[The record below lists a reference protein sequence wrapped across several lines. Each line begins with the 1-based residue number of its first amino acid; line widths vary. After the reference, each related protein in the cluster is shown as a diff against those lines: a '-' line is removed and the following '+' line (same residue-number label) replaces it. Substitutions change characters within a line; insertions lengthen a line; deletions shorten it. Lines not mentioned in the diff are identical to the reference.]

1 MRPESRLLRA
11 GLSKT
16 YSVFSNMAALRLA
29 RLEMLSEHLLRRER
43 VFRDR
48 TNPMDAF
55 SEEELQ
61 RRVRFGRDGIVFL
74 VEFLRSEIE
83 HPTCRSGALSSELQ
97 VMLALKFFASG
108 CFLITAGDVIGA
120 HESTASRT
128 VRRVASSGKPLS
140 NHLFSTACFSRQLY
154 RRRDHPRFL
163 SSWPSPR
170 QVRGVQGC
178 FYAVAGFPRVVGA
191 IDGTHVRI
199 QAPGEHEE
207 AYVNR
212 HFYHSINVE
221 LTK

>member
-1 MRPESRLLRA
+1 
-11 GLSKT
+11 
-16 YSVFSNMAALRLA
+16 MAALRLA

-48 TNPMDAF
+48 TNPLDAF

-83 HPTCRSGALSSELQ
+83 YPTRQSGALSAELQ
-97 VMLALKFFASG
+97 VMLVLKFFASG

-128 VRRVASSGKPLS
+128 VRRVASSADDMRS
-140 NHLFSTACFSRQLY
+140 CVMVSTSLTLHTCASLNI
-154 RRRDHPRFL
+154 
-163 SSWPSPR
+163 WPSPR

-178 FYAVAGFPRVVGA
+178 FYAVAGFPRVAGA

>member
-1 MRPESRLLRA
+1 M
-11 GLSKT
+11 T
-16 YSVFSNMAALRLA
+16 ALRLA
-29 RLEMLSEHLLRRER
+29 RLEMLAEHLLRRER

-48 TNPMDAF
+48 TNPLDAF

-61 RRVRFGRDGIVFL
+61 RRVRFGRDGIVFFA
-74 VEFLRSEIE
+74 EFLRSEIE
-83 HPTCRSGALSSELQ
+83 HPTCRSGALSAELQ

-128 VRRVASSGKPLS
+128 VRRVASSG
-140 NHLFSTACFSRQLY
+140 
-154 RRRDHPRFL
+154 DHPRFL

-170 QVRGVQGC
+170 EVRGVQGC

>member
-1 MRPESRLLRA
+1 
-11 GLSKT
+11 
-16 YSVFSNMAALRLA
+16 MAALRLA
-29 RLEMLSEHLLRRER
+29 RLEMLAEHLLRRER

-48 TNPMDAF
+48 TNPLDAF

-61 RRVRFGRDGIVFL
+61 RRVRFGRDGIVFFA
-74 VEFLRSEIE
+74 EFLRSEIE
-83 HPTCRSGALSSELQ
+83 HPTCRSGALSAELQ

-128 VRRVASSGKPLS
+128 VRRVASSVG
-140 NHLFSTACFSRQLY
+140 
-154 RRRDHPRFL
+154 RRLERCGE
-163 SSWPSPR
+163 S
-170 QVRGVQGC
+170 
-178 FYAVAGFPRVVGA
+178 RVVGA

>member
-1 MRPESRLLRA
+1 
-11 GLSKT
+11 
-16 YSVFSNMAALRLA
+16 MAALRLA
-29 RLEMLSEHLLRRER
+29 RLEMLSEHLLRRGR

-48 TNPMDAF
+48 TNPLDAF

-61 RRVRFGRDGIVFL
+61 RRVRFGRDGIVFF

-83 HPTCRSGALSSELQ
+83 HPTCGSGALNAELQ

-128 VRRVASSGKPLS
+128 VRRVALA
-140 NHLFSTACFSRQLY
+140 LV
-154 RRRDHPRFL
+154 RRRRHWI
-163 SSWPSPR
+163 SWPSPR

>member
-1 MRPESRLLRA
+1 MRPESSLLRA

-29 RLEMLSEHLLRRER
+29 RLEMLAEHLLRRER

-48 TNPMDAF
+48 TNPLDAF

-74 VEFLRSEIE
+74 AEFLRSEIE
-83 HPTCRSGALSSELQ
+83 HPTCRSGALSAELQ

-108 CFLITAGDVIGA
+108 CFLITAGDVICA
-120 HESTASRT
+120 HESTATRT
-128 VRRVASSGKPLS
+128 VRRVASSGKRPPS
-140 NHLFSTACFSRQLY
+140 FF
-154 RRRDHPRFL
+154 

-170 QVRGVQGC
+170 QMRGVQGC
-178 FYAVAGFPRVVGA
+178 SYAVAGFPRVVGA
-191 IDGTHVRI
+191 IDGTHVWI